1 MELSRHC
8 VMVRGIHALREEVVE
23 RVLMRVK
30 LGLSIGCVGTFQS
43 VDETCKVF

>member
-23 RVLMRVK
+23 RALMRVK